1 MNLGAKLPGPKP
13 LPLVGNALMFI
24 GKPERMFRK
33 LAILNKKYKRMLAL
47 WMGPKLTVLIFNA
60 KDAEAILKAKG
71 TFKAEEYQFL
81 RPWLGES
88 ILISE
93 GAKFKHNKKLLTPA
107 FHSQN
112 LKQYLKVFS
121 EYSNKLIDELEEQV
135 DEPEFDIQPY
145 LSLSTMFALL
155 ETSMGVKK
163 ETLGNQTMD
172 YIHAVE
178 RLGRFAHE
186 RSYKVWLRPD
196 IVFKYSK
203 LKQEQDKYL
212 NVVHPLTE
220 KVIKERRRE
229 YLMNKENVNG
239 EQIKWPVFLDKFF
252 EATDDET
259 GAGLTDDEIKDEVMT
274 MLFAGHDTTSVA
286 IGFCLCMLGLHQ
298 NVQEKLQSELDY
310 VFNGMNE
317 EVTYEDCKKLVYMD
331 QVIQETWRLF
341 PPIPMIGKKPQED
354 IPLEDC
360 TLPSGCTTLL
370 CIMAIHRDET
380 QYKNANDFNP
390 DNFLP
395 ENIKQRNPYSFIPFS
410 AGQRTCVGQR
420 YAHLLIKV
428 TLTYI
433 LRRYQV
439 SSERPISQYKLAGQT
454 SLKMKNGFMISL
466 KDRQLNNNN
475 ITNDY

>member
-1 MNLGAKLPGPKP
+1 MQ
-13 LPLVGNALMFI
+13 
-24 GKPERMFRK
+24 
-33 LAILNKKYKRMLAL
+33 
-47 WMGPKLTVLIFNA
+47 IF
-60 KDAEAILKAKG
+60 
-71 TFKAEEYQFL
+71 
-81 RPWLGES
+81 S
-88 ILISE
+88 

-155 ETSMGVKK
+155 GKTKRVTNFSINLVIDVLTTCAETSMGVKK

-274 MLFAGHDTTSVA
+274 MLFAVSIQLRSSH
-286 IGFCLCMLGLHQ
+286 
-298 NVQEKLQSELDY
+298 
-310 VFNGMNE
+310 FN
-317 EVTYEDCKKLVYMD
+317 
-331 QVIQETWRLF
+331 
-341 PPIPMIGKKPQED
+341 
-354 IPLEDC
+354 
-360 TLPSGCTTLL
+360 
-370 CIMAIHRDET
+370 
-380 QYKNANDFNP
+380 
-390 DNFLP
+390 
-395 ENIKQRNPYSFIPFS
+395 
-410 AGQRTCVGQR
+410 
-420 YAHLLIKV
+420 
-428 TLTYI
+428 
-433 LRRYQV
+433 
-439 SSERPISQYKLAGQT
+439 
-454 SLKMKNGFMISL
+454 
-466 KDRQLNNNN
+466 
-475 ITNDY
+475 